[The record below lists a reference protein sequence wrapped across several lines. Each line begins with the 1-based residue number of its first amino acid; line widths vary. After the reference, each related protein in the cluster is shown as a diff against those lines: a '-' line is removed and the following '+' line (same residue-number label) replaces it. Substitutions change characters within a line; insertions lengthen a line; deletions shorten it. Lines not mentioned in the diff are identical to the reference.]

1 MHEIHIKRTTKAQQK
16 GFNLK
21 KIIDIIYAMSR
32 LIDKVILLALT
43 VYTISLFVNGTDY
56 LLCLYIAIICTSFNY
71 YLLSREQPDYSMKL
85 SDMKEKAAFSIETAL
100 VIGALKFPPLIA
112 IIPLIIYDITWSRN
126 YFAFLLGLIA
136 ILMNFSFP
144 SGLLVLIISFLSI
157 IMSIK
162 SEMIGKYSKD
172 LKKMRDD
179 SSEKTSRLRS
189 QNTEL
194 LNARDTEIYNA
205 QLSERNRIAR
215 EIHDNVGHT
224 LSRAILQM
232 GALLAIHKE
241 EPIHTELEGVRET
254 LDSAMN
260 SIRSSVH
267 DLHDDSIDVKANIS
281 DMAKVLRD
289 KFNVNMDLDIGND
302 TPRPVKYAIIG
313 ITKECISNIIKHSTN
328 TDVDIKLNE
337 HPSMYQLIIHDY
349 SLDKTSDSGSANES
363 AKKKNN
369 ETNSENFDDYGMGLE
384 NIRSRVESVNG
395 TLNISNHNG
404 FRVFVSIPR
413 K

>member
-1 MHEIHIKRTTKAQQK
+1 
-16 GFNLK
+16 
-21 KIIDIIYAMSR
+21 
-32 LIDKVILLALT
+32 
-43 VYTISLFVNGTDY
+43 
-56 LLCLYIAIICTSFNY
+56 
-71 YLLSREQPDYSMKL
+71 MKL

-126 YFAFLLGLIA
+126 YFAFLIGLIA

-313 ITKECISNIIKHSTN
+313 ISKECISNIIKHSTN

-363 AKKKNN
+363 AKNKNN

>member
-1 MHEIHIKRTTKAQQK
+1 
-16 GFNLK
+16 
-21 KIIDIIYAMSR
+21 
-32 LIDKVILLALT
+32 
-43 VYTISLFVNGTDY
+43 
-56 LLCLYIAIICTSFNY
+56 
-71 YLLSREQPDYSMKL
+71 MKL

-144 SGLLVLIISFLSI
+144 SGILVLIISFLSI

-281 DMAKVLRD
+281 DMAKALRD

-363 AKKKNN
+363 AKNKNN

>member
-1 MHEIHIKRTTKAQQK
+1 
-16 GFNLK
+16 
-21 KIIDIIYAMSR
+21 
-32 LIDKVILLALT
+32 
-43 VYTISLFVNGTDY
+43 
-56 LLCLYIAIICTSFNY
+56 
-71 YLLSREQPDYSMKL
+71 MKL

-100 VIGALKFPPLIA
+100 VIAALKFPPLIA

-144 SGLLVLIISFLSI
+144 SGILVLIISFLSI

-281 DMAKVLRD
+281 DMAKALRD

-363 AKKKNN
+363 AKNKNN

>member
-1 MHEIHIKRTTKAQQK
+1 
-16 GFNLK
+16 
-21 KIIDIIYAMSR
+21 
-32 LIDKVILLALT
+32 
-43 VYTISLFVNGTDY
+43 
-56 LLCLYIAIICTSFNY
+56 
-71 YLLSREQPDYSMKL
+71 MKL

-144 SGLLVLIISFLSI
+144 SGILVLIISFLSI

-281 DMAKVLRD
+281 DMAKALRD

-349 SLDKTSDSGSANES
+349 SLDKTNDSGNANES
-363 AKKKNN
+363 AKNKNN